1 MAEVITTKTQGSKTG
16 RLFFSFKVTYT
27 AISASQES
35 VIQFPPGIN
44 KRVWFLMSQ
53 HFNRT
58 DGTAANYQFSIGDVT
73 GFTTGTG
80 NELLLSSSEPVGTV
94 THDTHESPIPMWS
107 DSDFKLFF
115 KPGFDAGS
123 DNDGTVELIFF
134 TE

>member
-27 AISASQES
+27 DVAAAQES
-35 VIQFPPGIN
+35 TIQFPQGIK

-58 DGTAANYQFSIGDVT
+58 GGSAANYQFSIGDVT
-73 GFTTGTG
+73 GFTTATG
-80 NELLLSSSEPVGTV
+80 NELLLADSEAVGTV
-94 THDTHESPIPMWS
+94 VHDIHESPIPMWS

-115 KPGFDAGS
+115 KPGFDAGV